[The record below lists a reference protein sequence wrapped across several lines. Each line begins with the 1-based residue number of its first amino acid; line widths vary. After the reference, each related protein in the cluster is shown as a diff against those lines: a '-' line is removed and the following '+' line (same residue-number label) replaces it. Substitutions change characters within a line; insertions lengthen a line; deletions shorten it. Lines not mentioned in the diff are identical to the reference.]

1 MKRKPEV
8 ETISVP
14 HEHMAFADKR
24 TAAIVRRCCFDT
36 NIIESISR
44 SCYLQGV
51 WDGMQLAIQ
60 RPEMVEK
67 LKDGPYVEDKKPDV
81 P

>member
-1 MKRKPEV
+1 MRRKLEV
-8 ETISVP
+8 ETIMVP

-67 LKDGPYVEDKKPDV
+67 LKEGHDV
-81 P
+81 TDEK